1 MMLTQAE
8 QREIEA
14 LLEVY
19 PTRQA
24 AMLDAMQIVQRRKRW
39 VSDEDLCAVAALME
53 LAPAELDSVATF
65 YSQIFRRPVGEH
77 IIRLCDGVSCWIM
90 DGTDLKD
97 HLRRLLG
104 IREGETTPDGR
115 FTWLPVSCLGVCEQA
130 PAMMLDDALHTR
142 LTPERLTAIVQPY
155 LQQERH

>member
-1 MMLTQAE
+1 MITQAE

-19 PTRQA
+19 PTRRA
-24 AMLDAMQIVQRRKRW
+24 ASLEALQVVQRRKRW
-39 VSDEDLCAVAALME
+39 VSDEDLRAVAALME
-53 LAPAELDSVATF
+53 LAPAELDGVATF

-97 HLRRLLG
+97 HLRKLLG
-104 IREGETTPDGR
+104 IGEGETTSDGR

-130 PAMMLDDALHTR
+130 PAMMLDDDLYTR
-142 LTPERLTAIVQPY
+142 LTPAQLTAIVQPY
-155 LQQERH
+155 LQTERR